1 MEDLSIT
8 QELALIL
15 LSEERELNPL
25 LDDETPAS
33 MVAAGL
39 LEMVQEG
46 LLALPKAEK
55 PKFWDDSSRLVLKGV
70 APEQRPY
77 LQTMAEI
84 IQSTKNQTMQE
95 LVYKFFTDFDDK
107 TLKGYINSVLDSL
120 QTKQLICPSESSG
133 FLGIKKTV
141 WKVDSATTERIIQN
155 LRVNLLEE
163 GSPERE
169 STILAILL
177 DKVKLLKRYFSEH
190 ESKQIKARINA
201 FKQDPA
207 NAVLKE
213 VIEILE
219 GFYAIVISTIV
230 TGNL

>member
-1 MEDLSIT
+1 
-8 QELALIL
+8 
-15 LSEERELNPL
+15 
-25 LDDETPAS
+25 
-33 MVAAGL
+33 
-39 LEMVQEG
+39 
-46 LLALPKAEK
+46 
-55 PKFWDDSSRLVLKGV
+55 
-70 APEQRPY
+70 
-77 LQTMAEI
+77 
-84 IQSTKNQTMQE
+84 
-95 LVYKFFTDFDDK
+95 
-107 TLKGYINSVLDSL
+107 
-120 QTKQLICPSESSG
+120 
-133 FLGIKKTV
+133 
-141 WKVDSATTERIIQN
+141 VDSAATERIIQN